1 MVTML
6 ILCNFDNPAVFGVPL
21 GILKRGNNIF
31 TPLNEE
37 RTRAY
42 AYTQHTLSK
51 ILPGNNVSTTPIV
64 IPPKPHPK
72 FVLRRM

>member
-1 MVTML
+1 MVDDVYL
-6 ILCNFDNPAVFGVPL
+6 VQFYNPTVFGVSL
-21 GILKRGNNIF
+21 ASLKKGNNIF

-37 RTRAY
+37 KTRVY
-42 AYTQHTLSK
+42 AYTEDTLSK

-72 FVLRRM
+72 FVLRPM